1 MNAAVALSSVT
12 KTFGVGDAS
21 VRALDDIS
29 LGLQEA
35 GFTAVMGPSGSGK
48 STLLRC
54 AAGLEVVDGGR
65 VAIDGQEIGSWSET
79 RLTKFR
85 RQHVGFVFQDYSLM
99 PYLTAEENV
108 ALPLRLARRRVDRSA
123 VRAALAAVDM
133 SERADRYPAQL
144 SGGQQQRVALARAVV
159 ARPAV
164 VFADEPTGALDT
176 TSAATVLAMLRR
188 ACDELGQT
196 IVMVTHDPNAAAWA
210 DEVLYLVDGR
220 IAGRMV
226 RPTADAI
233 AGQMAHLDDLVM
245 TGAAR

>member
-1 MNAAVALSSVT
+1 MKPAVALSAVT
-12 KTFGVGDAS
+12 RTFGTGDAS
-21 VRALDDIS
+21 VRALDGIS
-29 LGLQEA
+29 LELQKA

-54 AAGLEVVDGGR
+54 AAGLEMVDAGH
-65 VAIDGQEIGSWSET
+65 VAIDGREIGTWSEAKLT
-79 RLTKFR
+79 RFR
-85 RQHVGFVFQDYSLM
+85 REHVGFVFQDYSLM

-108 ALPLRLARRRVDRSA
+108 ALPLRLARRRVDRDA
-123 VRAALAAVDM
+123 VRAALSAVDM
-133 SERADRYPAQL
+133 TERADRYPAQL

-176 TSAATVLAMLRR
+176 TSAAAVLAMLRR
-188 ACDELGQT
+188 ARDELGQT

-220 IAGRMV
+220 IAGRME
-226 RPTADAI
+226 RPSADAI
-233 AGQMAHLDDLVM
+233 AGQMAHLDDLV
-245 TGAAR
+245 TAAAR